1 MKQLNALNAKSN
13 KHLTNIPCTG
23 TAKKRTTTFR
33 NRDSAFHPLIKS
45 NIPEGHTDVITV
57 LCGHAQR

>member
-1 MKQLNALNAKSN
+1 MYRN
-13 KHLTNIPCTG
+13 CE
-23 TAKKRTTTFR
+23 KRTTTFR